1 MTSKINSKTKSF
13 IPKYSNST
21 IAPSTVQRTIERQM
35 VSYMTI
41 FKNIADQ
48 ISDLNNKFNDLTDAA
63 E

>member
-1 MTSKINSKTKSF
+1 MTSKLKSETKSF
-13 IPKYSNST
+13 IPKYTNSA
-21 IAPSTVQRTIERQM
+21 IALGTTQRTIERQM

-48 ISDLNNKFNDLTDAA
+48 ISDLNNKFTDVTEAA